1 MSVSDG
7 SEAAVFEP
15 FDGQI
20 TKLTNVCAGPAGD
33 IVLRNKHFNERVK
46 FLTSTT
52 TSLFCLAGA
61 RFKRP

>member
-7 SEAAVFEP
+7 SEAAVFVP

-33 IVLRNKHFNERVK
+33 IVQLMVVLRNKHFNECVK

-52 TSLFCLAGA
+52 TE
-61 RFKRP
+61 P